1 MKSKIKYL
9 LFNTLSATAELSLML
24 ALDLYQKLSS
34 VLEQDMTTYTNYVNF
49 MVNFF
54 YDSTDH

>member
-34 VLEQDMTTYTNYVNF
+34 VLEQDMTTYTNCQ
-49 MVNFF
+49 F
-54 YDSTDH
+54 YG

>member
-1 MKSKIKYL
+1 
-9 LFNTLSATAELSLML
+9 ML

-34 VLEQDMTTYTNYVNF
+34 VLEQDLTTYTNYVNF